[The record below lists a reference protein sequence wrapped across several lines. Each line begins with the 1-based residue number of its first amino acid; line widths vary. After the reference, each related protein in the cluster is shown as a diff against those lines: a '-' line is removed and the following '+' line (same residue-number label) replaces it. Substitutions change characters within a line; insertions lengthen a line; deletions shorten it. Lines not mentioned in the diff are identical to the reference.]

1 MRKIKSIEI
10 VTCKNMINPSEN
22 SDKVRSLV
30 VFQIYTALETSTK
43 ASMSKSIN
51 VLTEAFPGMDYMT
64 INEELLVKALGS
76 EVADIFKGQRD
87 EILEIREKISET
99 GVTGEEWEALTPVD
113 KINITLIS
121 HQNARFINL
130 TKPVLKDADVD
141 LAGIK
146 RVAENWLEN
155 NNINGCF
162 LVLKPI
168 IHKMLGQK
176 NGKYFYGLKVRN
188 SGIENKEV
196 VGFCSQLV
204 KDAHFTVERK
214 NKERCI
220 TGYNYSLNTN
230 AGKIQS
236 ALTGFL
242 GVVATNKSVEVMK
255 PVETTEEIPQPAPFE
270 ATLVATP
277 EGGITRKKS
286 TRKSKKS
293 EKVA

>member
-1 MRKIKSIEI
+1 MRNIKAIEI

-22 SDKVRSLV
+22 ANKVRSLV
-30 VFQIYTALETSTK
+30 TFQIYTALETATK
-43 ASMSKSIN
+43 NSMSKAIEL
-51 VLTEAFPGMDYMT
+51 LTEAFPGMDYMT
-64 INEELLVKALGS
+64 ITDDRLVKALGAES
-76 EVADIFKGQRD
+76 AETFKSQRD
-87 EILEIREKISET
+87 DLSEIRAKISDT
-99 GVTGEEWEALTPVD
+99 GVTGEEWEELAPVD

-121 HQNARFINL
+121 HQNARYINL
-130 TKPVLKDADVD
+130 TAPILKDAGVD
-141 LAGIK
+141 LTGIK
-146 RVAENWLEN
+146 RVAEGYLEN

-204 KDAHFTVERK
+204 KDAHFTIERK

-255 PVETTEEIPQPAPFE
+255 PVETTEETTQPVQT
-270 ATLVATP
+270 ATVEKSAEKP
-277 EGGITRKKS
+277 AKKT
-286 TRKSKKS
+286 TRKSAKKG